1 MKCPRCGNEVSAEEA
16 FCGQC
21 GNPNTPPAQPTEMV
35 QKPLPHSGH
44 LNSYPAEG
52 TFGPQ
57 NPAHRQNGQNVQ
69 PFANTQ
75 RPSLPQQAPSFT
87 PPLQEPASHQQT
99 EFYQDATEAISLPPS
114 NPNARYQQPFS
125 PTPPTAYPQ
134 QGGVPGQY
142 GFQASQQPQASQVQP
157 RPNGSYVGQAYPPPQ
172 PIQSGLGYNREG
184 RKLPQP
190 PQKQQNG
197 VLVFVVSICLVIA
210 LLSAVGV
217 ATFYAL
223 RGHTP
228 EPQNPSVQTVP
239 TEAPTPTATVAPTTV
254 PSPTVAPTTTIVP
267 TATTPATPPPDA
279 NFVYCGQP
287 CATDGFST
295 EYPQTWTATPLSGV
309 QGIQFANPAAVD
321 QSATFKTP
329 GPTAGASSDLVQMD
343 LQQNFMNKSGYTVVT
358 PNSTVHIGGETWF
371 REVITYQGTPQQEYV
386 EVYGDVHGGK
396 GFILELQAST
406 DQFPAVNT
414 QYFENITGRFLFL

>member
-21 GNPNTPPAQPTEMV
+21 GTPNTPPAQPTEMV
-35 QKPLPHSGH
+35 QKPLPRSGH
-44 LNSYPAEG
+44 LNSYPTEG
-52 TFGPQ
+52 SFGPQ
-57 NPAHRQNGQNVQ
+57 NPANVQ
-69 PFANTQ
+69 PFTNTQ
-75 RPSLPQQAPSFT
+75 RSSLPQQSPSFT
-87 PPLQEPASHQQT
+87 PPLQTPASHQQT
-99 EFYQDATEAISLPPS
+99 EFYQDATEAMSFPPS
-114 NPNARYQQPFS
+114 NSDARYQQPFS
-125 PTPPTAYPQ
+125 PTPPAAYPQ
-134 QGGVPGQY
+134 QGGMPGQY
-142 GFQASQQPQASQVQP
+142 GSQTNQQPQAFQVQP
-157 RPNGSYVGQAYPPPQ
+157 RPNGSYIGQAYPAQQ
-172 PIQSGLGYNREG
+172 PIQSGSGYNREG

-197 VLVFVVSICLVIA
+197 VLVFVVSICLVVA

-217 ATFYAL
+217 ATLYAL

-228 EPQNPSVQTVP
+228 EPQNPVAQIVP
-239 TEAPTPTATVAPTTV
+239 TEAPTSTATVAPTTV
-254 PSPTVAPTTTIVP
+254 PSPTVVP
-267 TATTPATPPPDA
+267 TATTPATTPATPPPDT

-295 EYPQTWTATPLSGV
+295 EYPQAWTAAPLSGV

-321 QSATFKTP
+321 QSAIFKTL
-329 GPTAGASSDLVQMD
+329 GPTAGAPSDLVQMD

-396 GFILELQAST
+396 GFTLELQAST